1 MKCMMFNKIDF
12 FNVNSS
18 QLFGMHFQSRT
29 LNSQKQNDKI
39 LCDEVEKP
47 DGTNLHSLISH
58 HISKHCMPT
67 NRQAKCKMT
76 GEHST
81 SFNANCSFNAMG
93 SIYFCSEHLASA
105 ASQFL

>member
-18 QLFGMHFQSRT
+18 QLFGMHFQSFT

-58 HISKHCMPT
+58 HISESNSMILPANPIPDQTAPRLFYSPT
-67 NRQAKCKMT
+67 RGGSC
-76 GEHST
+76 GEPQSAEGRPMDAAPTT
-81 SFNANCSFNAMG
+81 S
-93 SIYFCSEHLASA
+93 
-105 ASQFL
+105 

>member
-1 MKCMMFNKIDF
+1 MKCMMFNKIVF

-58 HISKHCMPT
+58 HISESNSMILPANPIPDQTAPRLFYSPT
-67 NRQAKCKMT
+67 RGGSC
-76 GEHST
+76 GEPQSAEGRPMDAAPTT
-81 SFNANCSFNAMG
+81 S
-93 SIYFCSEHLASA
+93 
-105 ASQFL
+105 